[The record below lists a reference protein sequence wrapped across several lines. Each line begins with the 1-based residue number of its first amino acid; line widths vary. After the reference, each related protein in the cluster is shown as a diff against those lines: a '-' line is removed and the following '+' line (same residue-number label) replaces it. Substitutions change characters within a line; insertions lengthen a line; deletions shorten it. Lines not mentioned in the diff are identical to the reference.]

1 MGTLDGRAVIITG
14 AGRGLGRA
22 YALCVAAE
30 GGSVIVNDVDAEPAQ
45 EVVAEILMTGGQ
57 AEAVV
62 GSVADYEFTEHLVQR
77 CISSFGSI
85 DGLINNA
92 ALMHLSGPLEVTE
105 ETFRRLVEVNIL
117 GSAFLGTHAAR
128 EMAVRG
134 GGRIVNVTSTA
145 HLGRAGTSAYAI
157 TKGAVTSMTY
167 AWAVDLQEH
176 GILVNAIA
184 PSAWTRLTDDFPVP
198 GIDYA
203 NLPMPADVAPLAAY
217 LVSDEVDFTGQVL
230 RLEKRALRVMSLP
243 NFPAKADERDSWTV
257 QDVGQVLRYRLGA
270 TQRT

>member
-30 GGSVIVNDVDAEPAQ
+30 GGCVVVNDVDPEPAE
-45 EVVAEILMTGGQ
+45 EVVAEIHQRGGQ
-57 AEAVV
+57 AQAVV
-62 GSVADYEFTEHLVQR
+62 GSVADYEFTEQLVQT
-77 CISSFGSI
+77 CVDVFGSI

-92 ALMHLSGPLEVTE
+92 ALMHLSGPLEVSE
-105 ETFRRLVEVNIL
+105 DTFRSLVEVNIL

-128 EMAVRG
+128 AMAERG

-167 AWAVDLQEH
+167 AWAVDLQES

-184 PSAWTRLTDDFPVP
+184 PSAWTRLTDDFPVA

-203 NLPMPADVAPLAAY
+203 NLPMPDEIAPLAAY

-243 NFPAKADERDSWTV
+243 HFPTEADERDSWTV
-257 QDVGQVLRYRLGA
+257 QDVGEVLRSRLGA
-270 TQRT
+270 PQGS